1 MTDPSTSGDGHQA
14 YEPGAP
20 PPGPGA
26 SGAQGPGPG
35 WPGPV
40 GPEAQGHRAYGP
52 GAGGW
57 SPGGP
62 APVPPPGSES
72 WPPRGPVPPALS
84 EPPVRTAYAL
94 IAVMAVMVLSGLV
107 RLLLELLMAGR
118 PLETWTGLLADPGG
132 RATFGAVVAPLAL
145 GSLALWVA
153 ALVLSIIVIV
163 HARRG
168 SRLWIG
174 GVLAIAPVLLGLLF
188 GIDVSGDLDR
198 FPDGVVLVARILEI
212 LGDLVVA
219 GLRAASIVLLA
230 LGLREVRAAQRGSGP
245 VGGR

>member
-52 GAGGW
+52 GAGGQN
-57 SPGGP
+57 PGGP
-62 APVPPPGSES
+62 APVPPADGGS
-72 WPPRGPVPPALS
+72 WPPRGPVPPAPS
-84 EPPVRTAYAL
+84 EPPARTAHAL
-94 IAVMAVMVLSGLV
+94 IAVMAVMVISGLV
-107 RLLLELLMAGR
+107 GLLLELFGVELPFTTWPGPLTDPDGR
-118 PLETWTGLLADPGG
+118 SAFVAAMVLL
-132 RATFGAVVAPLAL
+132 LL
-145 GSLALWVA
+145 GNLALWTS
-153 ALVLSIIVIV
+153 ALVLSIVVIV

-188 GIDVSGDLDR
+188 GIDVSGDLDTL
-198 FPDGVVLVARILEI
+198 PDGLALAARLLDI
-212 LGDLVVA
+212 LGVLVVA

-230 LGLREVRAAQRGSGP
+230 LGLREVRAARRGSGP
-245 VGGR
+245 VGSR

>member
-1 MTDPSTSGDGHQA
+1 
-14 YEPGAP
+14 
-20 PPGPGA
+20 
-26 SGAQGPGPG
+26 
-35 WPGPV
+35 
-40 GPEAQGHRAYGP
+40 
-52 GAGGW
+52 
-57 SPGGP
+57 
-62 APVPPPGSES
+62 
-72 WPPRGPVPPALS
+72 
-84 EPPVRTAYAL
+84 
-94 IAVMAVMVLSGLV
+94 MAVMVLSGLV

-132 RATFGAVVAPLAL
+132 RATFGAVVALLAL

-168 SRLWIG
+168 SRLWTG

-230 LGLREVRAAQRGSGP
+230 LGLREVRAARRGSGP

>member
-1 MTDPSTSGDGHQA
+1 
-14 YEPGAP
+14 
-20 PPGPGA
+20 
-26 SGAQGPGPG
+26 
-35 WPGPV
+35 
-40 GPEAQGHRAYGP
+40 
-52 GAGGW
+52 
-57 SPGGP
+57 
-62 APVPPPGSES
+62 
-72 WPPRGPVPPALS
+72 
-84 EPPVRTAYAL
+84 
-94 IAVMAVMVLSGLV
+94 MVL
-107 RLLLELLMAGR
+107 LLLGN
-118 PLETWTGLLADPGG
+118 
-132 RATFGAVVAPLAL
+132 
-145 GSLALWVA
+145 LALWTS
-153 ALVLSIIVIV
+153 ALVLSIVVIV